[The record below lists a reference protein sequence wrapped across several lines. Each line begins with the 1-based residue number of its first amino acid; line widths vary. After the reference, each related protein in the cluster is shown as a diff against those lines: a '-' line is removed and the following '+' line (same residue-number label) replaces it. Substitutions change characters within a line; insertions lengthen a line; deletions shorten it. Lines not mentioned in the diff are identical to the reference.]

1 VTPGQGRTEGA
12 ERVRKRPHRALLAG
26 GAVAAT
32 AALTLDLSAIPSIA
46 TTAPTWTV
54 KPGGT
59 FAAANTGLV
68 TVRDATTGTE
78 ITCTPSSL
86 AGRLKSGNGL
96 SGVKIASITK
106 FSFSGCVGPAGIMFT
121 VTTTASKT
129 HPWKLTAKSYD
140 TANGE
145 ATAALTGIAGGVRG
159 FGCMM
164 TFADTTAA
172 SPGMVKVRYT
182 NNTHKLQ
189 VVTSGSTLHFYN
201 AGAGCQQ
208 FFWDTG
214 DHMTISGTFTVT
226 PPQTITSP

>member
-1 VTPGQGRTEGA
+1 MGGETEGA
-12 ERVRKRPHRALLAG
+12 GRMRKRPHRALLVG
-26 GAVAAT
+26 GAIAAT
-32 AALTLDLSAIPSIA
+32 AAPTLDLSAVPSIA
-46 TTAPTWTV
+46 TTAQTWTV
-54 KPGGT
+54 KPGGK
-59 FAAANTGLV
+59 FSAANTGLV
-68 TVRDATTGTE
+68 TIRDVTTGTE
-78 ITCTPSSL
+78 MTCTPSSL
-86 AGRLKSGNGL
+86 AGQLRSGSGL

-129 HPWKLTAKSYD
+129 HPWKLNAKSYD
-140 TANGE
+140 TADGE
-145 ATAALTGIAGGVRG
+145 TTAALTGIAGGVSG

-164 TFADTTAA
+164 TFAGTKAA

-189 VVTSGSTLHFYN
+189 IETSGSTLHFYN

-208 FFWDTG
+208 FFWNTG